1 MKTEKGIPILN
12 DNGDIE
18 KLYLSILSNAFRAMT
33 NSLVEMEIQNVN
45 QKDMMEKCVWPIL
58 HEAGRRVS
66 TILSGDL
73 DVPDNGFEL
82 VIG

>member
-1 MKTEKGIPILN
+1 LEK
-12 DNGDIE
+12 DVDIE

-33 NSLVEMEIQNVN
+33 DSLVEMEMQNKN
-45 QKDMMEKCVWPIL
+45 PKDMMEKCVWPIL

-73 DVPDNGFEL
+73 DVPEGGFDF
-82 VIG
+82 VVG